1 MPECGTLYGGI
12 LECGTFYERGTY
24 MHDLRRLKL
33 KYQLTVHGLIR
44 VDRDRAYIMHAR
56 AVDAQKC
63 FLSDYYSTFYAT
75 SVPLNCAHHE
85 WVTVH
90 LLPIHLDTVVPR
102 GMYCDR
108 GEV

>member
-1 MPECGTLYGGI
+1 MPKCGTLYGGI

-63 FLSDYYSTFYAT
+63 FLRTETEKCYLS
-75 SVPLNCAHHE
+75 L
-85 WVTVH
+85 
-90 LLPIHLDTVVPR
+90 
-102 GMYCDR
+102 
-108 GEV
+108 